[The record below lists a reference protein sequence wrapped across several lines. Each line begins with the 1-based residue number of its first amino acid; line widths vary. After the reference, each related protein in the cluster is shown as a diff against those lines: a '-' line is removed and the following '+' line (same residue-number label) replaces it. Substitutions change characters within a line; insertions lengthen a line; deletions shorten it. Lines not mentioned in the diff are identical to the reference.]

1 MQVSSVVWLLDDDA
15 SVRKALMRIL
25 QDTGCRVEAFDS
37 AEALRTHATG
47 VSLSDIDL
55 FLFDVRLPGD
65 SGLQLWQSMRSQPD
79 CPPVVFL
86 SGNAQISE
94 AVAALKDGA
103 ADFLLKPF
111 EQDSLLEAIDRAR
124 HRPRAGRVG
133 AAAPTGQPAWMESL
147 TQREQEV
154 MLLVGEGLRNA
165 EIGERLGIGLRTVK
179 MHRGNIMAK
188 LGVRNQG
195 QLLKEYFSS
204 PNSSV
209 A

>member
-1 MQVSSVVWLLDDDA
+1 MQDSTVVWLLDDDA
-15 SVRKALMRIL
+15 SVRKALLRIL
-25 QDTGCRVEAFDS
+25 HDAGCEVEDFDS
-37 AEALRTHATG
+37 AEALRNRASSS
-47 VSLSDIDL
+47 SLADVDL
-55 FLFDVRLPGD
+55 LLFDVRLPGD
-65 SGLQLWQSMRSQPD
+65 SGLQLWQALRTRPD

-94 AVAALKDGA
+94 AVTAFKDGA

-111 EQDSLLEAIDRAR
+111 EQFGLLEAIERAR
-124 HRPRAGRVG
+124 CRPRSGRVNS
-133 AAAPTGQPAWMESL
+133 AAPPGQPPWMESL
-147 TQREQEV
+147 TQREREV

-179 MHRGNIMAK
+179 MHRGNIMSK

-204 PNSSV
+204 PNGPG

>member
-1 MQVSSVVWLLDDDA
+1 MQDSTVVWLLDDDA
-15 SVRKALMRIL
+15 SVRKALLRIL
-25 QDTGCRVEAFDS
+25 QDAGCTMEAFDS
-37 AEALRTHATG
+37 AEALRDRAGSAHLA
-47 VSLSDIDL
+47 DIDV

-65 SGLQLWQSMRSQPD
+65 SGLQLWQSLRSRPD

-94 AVAALKDGA
+94 AVAAFKDGA

-111 EQDSLLEAIDRAR
+111 EQFSLLEAIERAR
-124 HRPRAGRVG
+124 RQPRSGRVNSAG
-133 AAAPTGQPAWMESL
+133 PAGQPPWMESL
-147 TQREQEV
+147 TQREREV
-154 MLLVGEGLRNA
+154 MVLVGEGLRNA

-179 MHRGNIMAK
+179 MHRGNIMSK

-204 PNSSV
+204 PNSSGP
-209 A
+209 

>member
-37 AEALRTHATG
+37 AEALRTRATG

-111 EQDSLLEAIDRAR
+111 EQDSLLEAIDGAR

-133 AAAPTGQPAWMESL
+133 ASAPTGQPAWMESL